1 MLSRISMAYYE
12 GLKEGIY
19 GAAKVAVR
27 GFPGF
32 PQFNKESIKEFI
44 NKALVTYKGALKEF
58 LVKMLLE

>member
-1 MLSRISMAYYE
+1 MTYYE

-19 GAAKVAVR
+19 GAAKLAFR

-32 PQFNKESIKEFI
+32 PQFNKEAIKETI
-44 NKALVTYKGALKEF
+44 NKALVTYRGALKEF